1 MQEKTVPEKRMKSS
15 IWMSCI
21 SSVVALAGCGQNQ
34 PVAAAESPATSS
46 PAVTAAVPA
55 ATIFTS
61 LPAGFDACVAELK
74 QRSAAA
80 GVSAATIEQGFASV
94 RYMDSIIRLDRA
106 QPEFTAGFADYYR
119 GRVSADR
126 IARGQRLLQEHAVT
140 FSKIEAEYGV
150 PAHYLLAF
158 WGLETNF
165 GGYFG
170 DTPILPALAT
180 LACDGRRAE
189 LFSGELINAL
199 KIIDAGEMTPERMRG
214 SWAGAMGN
222 VQFMPTTF
230 LKYAVDADGDGKR
243 DLWGSVPDAMA
254 SAANFLRGLGW
265 QRGLRWGREVSL
277 PEGFD
282 YRQTGL
288 QTKKNLV
295 EWAELGVTAMDR
307 TPLTATDIQAAL
319 MVPTGS
325 QGPAFLVYDNF
336 NVIMGWN
343 RAEAYALSVGLLADR
358 IAGGAAPSRAPVD
371 SPRLYRPQVIQIQNF
386 LNANG
391 FDAGTPDGVFG
402 PGTRA
407 AISRFQHAN
416 GLVADG
422 FPTPA
427 VLHLLGAE

>member
-21 SSVVALAGCGQNQ
+21 SSVVVLAGCGQSQ

-46 PAVTAAVPA
+46 PAVTAAVPV
-55 ATIFTS
+55 ATTFTS
-61 LPAGFDACVAELK
+61 LPTGFEACVAELR

-80 GVSAATIEQGFASV
+80 GVSAAAIEQGFASV

-106 QPEFTAGFADYYR
+106 QPEFTSGFADYYR

-126 IARGQRLLQEHAVT
+126 IARGQRLLQEHAAT

-254 SAANFLRGLGW
+254 SAANFLRGSRL
-265 QRGLRWGREVSL
+265 
-277 PEGFD
+277 
-282 YRQTGL
+282 
-288 QTKKNLV
+288 
-295 EWAELGVTAMDR
+295 
-307 TPLTATDIQAAL
+307 AA
-319 MVPTGS
+319 
-325 QGPAFLVYDNF
+325 
-336 NVIMGWN
+336 W
-343 RAEAYALSVGLLADR
+343 LA
-358 IAGGAAPSRAPVD
+358 
-371 SPRLYRPQVIQIQNF
+371 
-386 LNANG
+386 
-391 FDAGTPDGVFG
+391 
-402 PGTRA
+402 
-407 AISRFQHAN
+407 
-416 GLVADG
+416 
-422 FPTPA
+422 
-427 VLHLLGAE
+427 LGA

>member
-1 MQEKTVPEKRMKSS
+1 MKSYCYTS
-15 IWMSCI
+15 GLASLLLI
-21 SSVVALAGCGQNQ
+21 AGCSQSQ
-34 PVAAAESPATSS
+34 PVAASEPPTVQTAPV
-46 PAVTAAVPA
+46 PVVAVSAPFVALPTAFEP
-55 ATIFTS
+55 
-61 LPAGFDACVAELK
+61 CVAELK
-74 QRSAAA
+74 SRAGQA
-80 GVSAATIEQGFASV
+80 GVSAAAIEQGLSSV
-94 RYMDSIIRLDRA
+94 AYMDSIIRLDRA

-126 IARGQRLLQEHAVT
+126 ITRGQRLLKEHAELFAKV
-140 FSKIEAEYGV
+140 EAEYGV

-170 DTPILPALAT
+170 NTPILSALTT
-180 LACDGRRAE
+180 LACDGRRGE

-199 KIIDAGEMTPERMRG
+199 KIIDAGEMMPERMRG

-230 LKYAVDADGDGKR
+230 LKYAVDGDGDGQR
-243 DLWGSVPDAMA
+243 DLWGSVPDSMA
-254 SAANFLRGLGW
+254 SAANFLQGLGW
-265 QRGLRWGREVSL
+265 QRGMRWGREVTL

-282 YRQTGL
+282 YRQAGL

-307 TPLTATDIQAAL
+307 TPLTAADVQAAL

-358 IAGGAAPSRAPVD
+358 IAGGAAPSRTPVD
-371 SPRLYRPQVIQIQNF
+371 SPRLYRPQVIQIQTF

-391 FDAGTPDGVFG
+391 FDAGTADGVFG

>member
-1 MQEKTVPEKRMKSS
+1 MKSYGYTS
-15 IWMSCI
+15 GLASLLLI
-21 SSVVALAGCGQNQ
+21 AGCSQNQ
-34 PVAAAESPATSS
+34 PAAASEP
-46 PAVTAAVPA
+46 PAVQAAPVA
-55 ATIFTS
+55 VT
-61 LPAGFDACVAELK
+61 LPFVALPTEFDACVAELK
-74 QRSAAA
+74 QRSAGA
-80 GVSAATIEQGFASV
+80 GVSAAAIQQGFAPI
-94 RYMDSIIRLDRA
+94 RRLDSIIRLDRA

-119 GRVSADR
+119 GRVSTDR
-126 IARGQRLLQEHAVT
+126 ITRAQRLLQEHAAT
-140 FSKIEAEYGV
+140 FAKVEAEYGV

-170 DTPILPALAT
+170 NTPTLSALAT

-199 KIIDAGEMTPERMRG
+199 KIIDAGEMTPERMSG

-230 LKYAVDADGDGKR
+230 LTYAVDGDADGKR

-265 QRGLRWGREVSL
+265 QRGMRWGREVSL

-288 QTKKNLV
+288 QTQKNLL

-307 TPLTATDIQAAL
+307 TPLTAADVQAAL

-371 SPRLYRPQVIQIQNF
+371 SPRLYRPQVIQIQTF

-391 FDAGTPDGVFG
+391 FNAGTADGVFG

>member
-1 MQEKTVPEKRMKSS
+1 MNSYGYTYGLAGLLL
-15 IWMSCI
+15 I
-21 SSVVALAGCGQNQ
+21 AGCGQTP
-34 PVAAAESPATSS
+34 PVAASEPAT
-46 PAVTAAVPA
+46 AATVPA
-55 ATIFTS
+55 TGSAS
-61 LPAGFDACVAELK
+61 PNFDSCTDDLRQQV
-74 QRSAAA
+74 AAA
-80 GVSAATIEQGFASV
+80 GVSAATIEQSFT
-94 RYMDSIIRLDRA
+94 SIRRLDEVIRLDRA

-126 IARGQRLLQEHAVT
+126 IARGQRLLQEHAAT

-170 DTPILPALAT
+170 NTPILSALAT

-189 LFSGELINAL
+189 LFTGELVNAL

-230 LKYAVDADGDGKR
+230 LKYAVDGDGDGKR

-391 FDAGTPDGVFG
+391 FDAGTADGVFG

>member
-1 MQEKTVPEKRMKSS
+1 MKSYGYTS
-15 IWMSCI
+15 GLASLLLI
-21 SSVVALAGCGQNQ
+21 AGCSQNQ
-34 PVAAAESPATSS
+34 PAAASEPAAVQAA
-46 PAVTAAVPA
+46 PVAVT
-55 ATIFTS
+55 
-61 LPAGFDACVAELK
+61 LPFVALPTEFDACVAELK
-74 QRSAAA
+74 QRSAGA
-80 GVSAATIEQGFASV
+80 GVSAAAIQQGFAPI
-94 RYMDSIIRLDRA
+94 RRLDSIIRLDRA

-119 GRVSADR
+119 GRVSTDR
-126 IARGQRLLQEHAVT
+126 ITRAQRLLQEHAAT
-140 FSKIEAEYGV
+140 FAKVEAEYGV

-170 DTPILPALAT
+170 NTPTLSALAT

-199 KIIDAGEMTPERMRG
+199 KIIDAGEMTPERMSG

-230 LKYAVDADGDGKR
+230 LTYAVDGDADGKR

-265 QRGLRWGREVSL
+265 QRGMRWGREVSL

-288 QTKKNLV
+288 QTQKNLL

-307 TPLTATDIQAAL
+307 TPLTAADVQAAL

-371 SPRLYRPQVIQIQNF
+371 SPRLYRPQVIQIQTF

-391 FDAGTPDGVFG
+391 FNAGTADGVFG

-427 VLHLLGAE
+427 LLHLLGAE